1 MKLRKLNLVIVLIGL
16 LLLTGSALVFGQE
29 PALKVLPKP
38 FEPGEELIYK
48 AEISRSLL
56 RKLDVATFKFSANK
70 TPIAQNINTAD
81 GGVVPTDPPPYALKF
96 TGDVASEG
104 FFIKLFNIHFHQHI
118 ESIVDPESLA
128 VQRTVKLDEQG
139 KRVRSSEAIFD
150 RKAGKVTWT
159 ERDPR
164 DPARPA
170 RTVSADFS
178 GQVQD
183 VLSAI
188 YYVRT
193 QQLNIGK
200 GFDVPISDSGRVVH
214 VPVRVVEKTRM
225 KTALGRVTV
234 VRIDPELFGQ
244 RGLVNLKGQFSVWLT
259 DDKRHIPVKAVLK
272 SEYGT
277 FEITLKKFSH

>member
-1 MKLRKLNLVIVLIGL
+1 MRLRKPNSVIVFVALNLIFAALGGVSVL
-16 LLLTGSALVFGQE
+16 AQE
-29 PALKVLPKP
+29 PALKVVPKP

-56 RKLDVATFKFSANK
+56 RKLDVATFKFSAGK
-70 TPIAQNINTAD
+70 TSALQETNSANGAA
-81 GGVVPTDPPPYALKF
+81 TDPAPALKF
-96 TGDVASEG
+96 TSDVASEG
-104 FFIKLFNIHFHQHI
+104 FFVKLFNIHFHQHV

-159 ERDPR
+159 ERDPK
-164 DPARPA
+164 DPTRPA
-170 RTVSADFS
+170 RTVSSDFT
-178 GQVQD
+178 GPIQD
-183 VLSAI
+183 VLSSI
-188 YYVRT
+188 YYART
-193 QQLNIGK
+193 QQLDIGK
-200 GFDVPISDSGRVVH
+200 SFDVSISDSGRVVRI
-214 VPVRVVEKTRM
+214 PVRVVEKTRM

-277 FEITLKKFSH
+277 FEITLKKLSH

>member
-1 MKLRKLNLVIVLIGL
+1 MRLRKPNFVIVFVRLILIFAALG
-16 LLLTGSALVFGQE
+16 GVSAFGQE
-29 PALKVLPKP
+29 PALKVVAKP
-38 FEPGEELIYK
+38 FEQGEELIYK

-56 RKLDVATFKFSANK
+56 RKLDVATFKFSAGK
-70 TPIAQNINTAD
+70 TSALPEANSANGGATDSATA
-81 GGVVPTDPPPYALKF
+81 LRF
-96 TGDVASEG
+96 TSDVASEG
-104 FFIKLFNIHFHQHI
+104 FFVKLFNIHFHQHV

-159 ERDPR
+159 ERDPK
-164 DPARPA
+164 DPTRPV
-170 RTVSADFS
+170 RTVSSDFA
-178 GQVQD
+178 GPVQD

-193 QQLNIGK
+193 QQLDIGK
-200 GFDVPISDSGRVVH
+200 SFDVSISDSGRVVRI
-214 VPVRVVEKTRM
+214 PVRVVEKTRM

-244 RGLVNLKGQFSVWLT
+244 RALVNLKGQFSIWLT